1 MAATSV
7 HWSYVMKPDTP
18 LKLSSIAF
26 AILWTAWMVWWS
38 DVFSV
43 VNIGMLAV
51 SGAVA
56 AWLCFLACAGTS
68 AASGCCRGVDACVRM
83 QARPPKLHPPWP
95 AAGYPL
101 GDRRA
106 RWPNVDG

>member
-1 MAATSV
+1 
-7 HWSYVMKPDTP
+7 MKPDTP

-56 AWLCFLACAGTS
+56 AWLWFLAM
-68 AASGCCRGVDACVRM
+68 R
-83 QARPPKLHPPWP
+83 W
-95 AAGYPL
+95 YF
-101 GDRRA
+101 RRIGLLP
-106 RWPNVDG
+106 RS